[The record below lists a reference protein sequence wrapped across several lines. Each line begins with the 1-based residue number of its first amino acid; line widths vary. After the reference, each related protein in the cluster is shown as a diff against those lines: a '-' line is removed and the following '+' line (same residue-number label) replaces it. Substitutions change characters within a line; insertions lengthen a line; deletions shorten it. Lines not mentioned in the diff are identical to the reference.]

1 LQEQSA
7 LRAGDGG
14 FQVNV
19 AGNTDFKGA
28 VISSTASGAA
38 ASSLVTGSLTHSDI
52 ENYSKM
58 SAASI
63 GVGGSATQSGTGS
76 RDALGTGQGI
86 GSTKPMDLGETR
98 SGGGISG
105 VAATSNNETSTTRS
119 GVGAAAI
126 VITNDTAQQAATG
139 QSAEAVLAGL
149 NRNTVTGTDT
159 SDRLGNSLD
168 VQAVRADLEI
178 TSAFGSSVGTLLAA
192 KAAQTVGDIGDAHRK
207 EAEAAERDYT
217 RLADQAASN
226 GDASE
231 AARYSE
237 LALEQKNTAA
247 DWGDN
252 GVNRLALHASAQGL
266 IGGLAGGSAG
276 ATASVS
282 GVVGG
287 NLGQQLGQYLG
298 TERANALGLT
308 DGDRA
313 ALINSYQKDMAK
325 VGGMVAGLT
334 SADMGG
340 AMGSGALAGTLQG
353 GGTATTVDSYNRQLH
368 QTEAQKLELLK
379 AGKSATEKHRLD
391 AAACALVKCSD
402 GVPTNDPLYANLRA
416 LQIEGNRYSAELQM
430 LKNTGEFN
438 YSRWSDKY
446 GDWVTSQNEALRRIG
461 GAGNLVMGSFGTV
474 TGGMMAGAGA
484 AACPVSL
491 GAGCG
496 VALLGTGIVGLSA
509 KQAYDGNAALWGP
522 YASTEGARVIA
533 SFSTSTYPGEATPIR
548 DAVIETGKF
557 GSLAVGG
564 KLIPKGISAIEEQ
577 IAKIK
582 QTSTTVPAN
591 SARPQIVGD
600 EPFSPN
606 GMSDGSMVHP
616 VLTSTVSDETLSSL
630 LKQISQIRA
639 TLPSGAKTGGNMGV
653 AQIDIVG
660 LPTTIAASSRIDNPT
675 ASQLSAGLIGKS
687 TDIFESSKV
696 PTAAGFMVDRA
707 LDSEAKILNNIALR
721 IGENKSITGTITLLT
736 EREPCVS
743 CSAIIEKFREKY
755 PNIKLSILH
764 NNNVVIK
771 PFKKE

>member
-247 DWGDN
+247 YWGDN

-340 AMGSGALAGTLQG
+340 AIGSGALAGTLQG
-353 GGTATTVDSYNRQLH
+353 GGTLRQ
-368 QTEAQKLELLK
+368 
-379 AGKSATEKHRLD
+379 SI
-391 AAACALVKCSD
+391 
-402 GVPTNDPLYANLRA
+402 PT
-416 LQIEGNRYSAELQM
+416 IGNCIKPK
-430 LKNTGEFN
+430 LKN
-438 YSRWSDKY
+438 WSY
-446 GDWVTSQNEALRRIG
+446 
-461 GAGNLVMGSFGTV
+461 
-474 TGGMMAGAGA
+474 
-484 AACPVSL
+484 
-491 GAGCG
+491 
-496 VALLGTGIVGLSA
+496 
-509 KQAYDGNAALWGP
+509 
-522 YASTEGARVIA
+522 
-533 SFSTSTYPGEATPIR
+533 
-548 DAVIETGKF
+548 
-557 GSLAVGG
+557 
-564 KLIPKGISAIEEQ
+564 
-577 IAKIK
+577 
-582 QTSTTVPAN
+582 
-591 SARPQIVGD
+591 
-600 EPFSPN
+600 
-606 GMSDGSMVHP
+606 
-616 VLTSTVSDETLSSL
+616 
-630 LKQISQIRA
+630 
-639 TLPSGAKTGGNMGV
+639 
-653 AQIDIVG
+653 
-660 LPTTIAASSRIDNPT
+660 
-675 ASQLSAGLIGKS
+675 
-687 TDIFESSKV
+687 
-696 PTAAGFMVDRA
+696 
-707 LDSEAKILNNIALR
+707 
-721 IGENKSITGTITLLT
+721 
-736 EREPCVS
+736 
-743 CSAIIEKFREKY
+743 
-755 PNIKLSILH
+755 
-764 NNNVVIK
+764 
-771 PFKKE
+771 